1 MLDVDPADW
10 AEHEAGI
17 LQVLDAEPLDAAG
30 LTPSDLFVVPR
41 RGVVSPWASK
51 AADILVRCHIDG
63 VRRIERGRW
72 LRLDGVEVD
81 ELVADL
87 RQRLFDRM
95 TEDAVDDVAALS
107 DWFRPMARE
116 PLGRIALGDDPADA
130 LARAN
135 AEMGLALN
143 RDEIGY
149 LADAY
154 AGMGRDPTDAELMMF
169 AQANSEHCRHK
180 IFNAGWIVDG
190 AAAGRHSLFGDDP
203 EPRIR
208 QINGARACSLAYAD
222 NAAVMRG
229 LRPGERV

>member
-1 MLDVDPADW
+1 MKFLLGRGGLPRFKTAALVDELGRAIGRTVRLESRDLLMLDVDPADW

-17 LQVLDAEPLDAAG
+17 LQVLDAEPLDATG
-30 LTPSDLFVVPR
+30 LTPFDLFIVPR
-41 RGVVSPWASK
+41 RGIVSPWASK

-72 LRLDGVEVD
+72 LRLDGVEVG
-81 ELVADL
+81 ELSADA

-95 TEDAVDDVAALS
+95 TEDTVDDVAALS
-107 DWFRPMARE
+107 DWFRPMAPE

-143 RDEIGY
+143 HDEIGY

-154 AGMGRDPTDAELMMF
+154 AGMGAIQPT
-169 AQANSEHCRHK
+169 
-180 IFNAGWIVDG
+180 
-190 AAAGRHSLFGDDP
+190 P
-203 EPRIR
+203 
-208 QINGARACSLAYAD
+208 
-222 NAAVMRG
+222 
-229 LRPGERV
+229 